1 MNQDE
6 LCNIVAEKYYDQ
18 IYRYCFSVLNGDKQ
32 AAEDCTQE
40 TFMIMIKK
48 KKELAFEGNICVWLY
63 KTADRVI
70 KNYVRK
76 EKRRGI
82 RLSIDEVTL
91 TDDGGLSSI
100 EEQSALE
107 CLTKDEYRLLT
118 EYYSTDRGKKDILA
132 ARYDM
137 TIYDLY
143 KEIDRIKKKIVCK
156 NK

>member
-1 MNQDE
+1 VIFLNQDE

-82 RLSIDEVTL
+82 RMSIEEVIL

-118 EYYSTDRGKKDILA
+118 E
-132 ARYDM
+132 
-137 TIYDLY
+137 
-143 KEIDRIKKKIVCK
+143 
-156 NK
+156 